1 MARVFVTGGTGFV
14 GRHIIKKAVKDGHTI
29 VALIRSEEKAREVFK
44 DTPGVEFVKGDINKK
59 NTMIEGMKGCDAVI
73 HLVGIIYEIKKKK
86 ATFEKIHYGGTRNV
100 LKAVEKAGVK
110 CYLHM
115 SALGAR
121 PMVKSRYYKTKWA
134 AEKLVTQSGLDW
146 TIFRPSVIFGP
157 EDDFINKFARM
168 AGKPPFVPIV
178 GDGQNKFQPIWVEDV
193 ASCYVQALK
202 DKKTIGKAYGL
213 AGPEVFTFEE
223 IIKII
228 LRVLGKKRLILKMP
242 ISLAK
247 FSVKILERLMD
258 PPPLSTDQLIM
269 LGDDNICSQKMLCK
283 PEMIKKFDIEHKRL
297 EETIKDYL

>member
-1 MARVFVTGGTGFV
+1 
-14 GRHIIKKAVKDGHTI
+14 
-29 VALIRSEEKAREVFK
+29 
-44 DTPGVEFVKGDINKK
+44 
-59 NTMIEGMKGCDAVI
+59 
-73 HLVGIIYEIKKKK
+73 
-86 ATFEKIHYGGTRNV
+86 
-100 LKAVEKAGVK
+100 
-110 CYLHM
+110 
-115 SALGAR
+115 
-121 PMVKSRYYKTKWA
+121 
-134 AEKLVTQSGLDW
+134 
-146 TIFRPSVIFGP
+146 
-157 EDDFINKFARM
+157 
-168 AGKPPFVPIV
+168 
-178 GDGQNKFQPIWVEDV
+178 V